1 MVFIGA
7 HISRE
12 KTLIDTMEVIINA
25 GGNSLQIFA
34 SNPRSTKISPLNQKF
49 FGESPSDLKNFLKSN
64 NFQLV
69 IHNPYTI
76 NLATPFMINKRT
88 MEIKDCYWIK
98 LVLHE
103 LEIAHL
109 IGSVGC
115 VVHCG
120 KYTNQM
126 PIDGIKNMKLALD
139 FIINEIDRNK
149 WNSKIIL
156 ETSTGQGTELLS
168 VYEDFLYFYNSFND
182 KQKEFI
188 KICIDTCHVWAGGF
202 ELNEIFELT
211 KKNKNL
217 KDIQV
222 IHINNSKNP
231 KKSHLDR
238 HDIITQGHIKLDD
251 ILDFLN
257 SFKKTNK
264 EIILILETP
273 NEPELKKEFNLIK

>member
-7 HISRE
+7 HISRQ
-12 KTLIDTMEVIINA
+12 KTLIDTFDFIKNA
-25 GGNSLQIFA
+25 GGNALQIFA
-34 SNPRSTKISPLNQKF
+34 SNPRSSKISTFNEKF
-49 FGESPSDLKNFLKSN
+49 FGKDLLLIKNFIKYN

-76 NLATPFMINKRT
+76 NLATPFFINKRT
-88 MEIKDCYWIK
+88 IDIHDAYWIK

-103 LEIAHL
+103 LNFAHL
-109 IGSVGC
+109 IGAFGC
-115 VVHCG
+115 VIHCG

-126 PIDGIKNMKLALD
+126 PIDGIKNMKISLD
-139 FIINEIDRNK
+139 FIINEIDKNK

-156 ETSTGQGTELLS
+156 ETSTGQGSELLS
-168 VYEDFLYFYNSFND
+168 FYQEFLDFYNSFSLY
-182 KQKEFI
+182 QKKFI
-188 KICIDTCHVWAGGF
+188 KICIDTCHVWASGN
-202 ELNEIFELT
+202 ELFEIFDLT

-217 KDIQV
+217 LDIAI

-238 HDIITQGHIKLDD
+238 HDIITQGFIKLND

-257 SFKKTNK
+257 NFKKINND
-264 EIILILETP
+264 IIFILETP
-273 NEPELKKEFNLIK
+273 NEIDLNKEFNLIS